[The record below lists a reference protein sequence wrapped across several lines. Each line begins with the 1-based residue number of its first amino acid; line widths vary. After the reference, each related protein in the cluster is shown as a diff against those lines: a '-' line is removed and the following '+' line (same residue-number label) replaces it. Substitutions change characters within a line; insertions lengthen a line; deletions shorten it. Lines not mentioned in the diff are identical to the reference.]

1 VTLAT
6 HELGDPAAPP
16 LVFLHALGVGTS
28 GRYVSEIAP
37 LLRRRVIGVD
47 GAVYCALA
55 RARSSEAWP
64 TIDVDRIPTL
74 LVYATEPAD
83 RAAENEAGA
92 QRLVRAIG
100 SAEAVPLPGSGHDVI
115 ADGGPALAEIVAD
128 WLDSSSR

>member
-1 VTLAT
+1 VAVARLPRRAAGGRDADDARVRAGLA
-6 HELGDPAAPP
+6 
-16 LVFLHALGVGTS
+16 
-28 GRYVSEIAP
+28 
-37 LLRRRVIGVD
+37 RRDGGGPRRLFHGPTPEVR